1 MIINEIITKDEMTW
15 YLNKINTLKQYGC
28 EWRTARR
35 ICMLLLG
42 PKGFK
47 SCCTFGVLYP
57 VEGNLAIYSQFWVK
71 SPKISALLDC
81 TNSNRYL
88 GEVPIIRREMLYIVH
103 IVREGIGATTG
114 LVKIS
119 WFLYCQKY
127 GFFIHLNNVDKTSCY
142 QLYKL
147 RQNNNV

>member
-1 MIINEIITKDEMTW
+1 MVINEIITKDEMTW

-35 ICMLLLG
+35 ICILILG

-57 VEGNLAIYSQFWVK
+57 VEGNLSIYSQLWVK

-88 GEVPIIRREMLYIVH
+88 DEVPIIRMEMLYIVH
-103 IVREGIGATTG
+103 IVREGIGVATG
-114 LVKIS
+114 LGKNILVFTVKNMD
-119 WFLYCQKY
+119 
-127 GFFIHLNNVDKTSCY
+127 FFIHLNNVDKTSCY
-142 QLYKL
+142 
-147 RQNNNV
+147 